1 MITYQNAKQ
10 LAKQVIPDI
19 NIYYDYPDA
28 FIFSNSHVKE
38 SECDDNEVVVE
49 KSTGKL
55 IDYSIYIMKTKYAD
69 MEVQGQQV
77 I

>member
-10 LAKQVIPDI
+10 IAKQVRPDL

-28 FIFSNSHVKE
+28 FIFSNSQVKE
-38 SECDDNEVVVE
+38 EECDDNEVVVE
-49 KSTGKL
+49 KATGKL

>member
-1 MITYQNAKQ
+1 MLNK
-10 LAKQVIPDI
+10 LPKKVRPDL

-28 FIFSNSHVKE
+28 FIFSNSQVKE
-38 SECDDNEVVVE
+38 EECEDNEVVVE

-55 IDYSIYIMKTKYAD
+55 IDYSIYIRKTKYAD
-69 MEVQGQQV
+69 MEVEGQQV